1 MSAGARAGASLL
13 RAPEGA
19 AGLRG
24 AAFFDLDRTL
34 IAGSSAFAFGRA
46 AARAGL
52 ISRRALAVGAMA
64 NLRFRLRGA
73 VDDDVKAD
81 TLRQQVMGS
90 LAGQR
95 VLDIERLTPAMLAAV
110 LPRIL
115 PGILELAWAHQDAGR
130 PAYICSAT
138 STEVAELMAIVLRLD
153 GGLGTRSEIVDGHY
167 TGRNEGPF
175 TYGEGK
181 AQAVREL
188 AAAQGIELS
197 GSYAYSDAIFRR
209 AVPARGGSPGGGQ
222 PGRRAAAPGRPGGVG
237 GHPRRSPRSA
247 SADGR
252 GQPGDRRGRSR
263 CPGPAAA
270 LSAAGAGAPTGP
282 AQSPAHPTELRSWDE
297 AHDYQA
303 FRPATLSGVGERD
316 VAHGNSR
323 ARGDL
328 CVAAVGTGATTAWAP
343 RNSFGAPASPRAQLP
358 GPPARPR
365 PPAR

>member
-1 MSAGARAGASLL
+1 MSAGARVGASLL

-95 VLDIERLTPAMLAAV
+95 VLDVERLTPAMLAAV

-130 PAYICSAT
+130 PAYICTAT

-181 AQAVREL
+181 AQALRKL

-197 GSYAYSDAIFRR
+197 ASYAYSDAFSDVPFLR
-209 AVPARGGSPGGGQ
+209 AVGHPVAVNPDAALLRLAGQ
-222 PGRRAAAPGRPGGVG
+222 EGWEVIRADRLGRRLQMGAASLVT
-237 GHPRRSPRSA
+237 
-247 SADGR
+247 
-252 GQPGDRRGRSR
+252 
-263 CPGPAAA
+263 AAV
-270 LSAAGAGAPTGP
+270 AAGA
-282 AQSPAHPTELRSWDE
+282 L
-297 AHDYQA
+297 
-303 FRPATLSGVGERD
+303 
-316 VAHGNSR
+316 
-323 ARGDL
+323 ARQ
-328 CVAAVGTGATTAWAP
+328 
-343 RNSFGAPASPRAQLP
+343 RR
-358 GPPARPR
+358 
-365 PPAR
+365 

>member
-46 AARAGL
+46 AARAGP
-52 ISRRALAVGAMA
+52 
-64 NLRFRLRGA
+64 
-73 VDDDVKAD
+73 
-81 TLRQQVMGS
+81 
-90 LAGQR
+90 
-95 VLDIERLTPAMLAAV
+95 LTPAMLAAV

-153 GGLGTRSEIVDGHY
+153 GGLATRSEIVDGHY

-181 AQAVREL
+181 AQALRKL

-197 GSYAYSDAIFRR
+197 ASYAYSDAISDVPFLR
-209 AVPARGGSPGGGQ
+209 AVGHPVAVNPDAALLRLAGQ
-222 PGRRAAAPGRPGGVG
+222 EGWEVIRADRLGRRLQMGAASLVT
-237 GHPRRSPRSA
+237 
-247 SADGR
+247 
-252 GQPGDRRGRSR
+252 
-263 CPGPAAA
+263 AAV
-270 LSAAGAGAPTGP
+270 AAGA
-282 AQSPAHPTELRSWDE
+282 L
-297 AHDYQA
+297 
-303 FRPATLSGVGERD
+303 
-316 VAHGNSR
+316 
-323 ARGDL
+323 ARQ
-328 CVAAVGTGATTAWAP
+328 
-343 RNSFGAPASPRAQLP
+343 RR
-358 GPPARPR
+358 
-365 PPAR
+365 